1 MSPATPMSRPRLLAA
16 FIVTTLAVVL
26 IALYA
31 RGPFWRGFL
40 GDVTIVLVLFSG
52 AGLMVRREPR
62 RLALWVLFFCCV
74 VEGAQGLH
82 LVDRLGIQAHWLR
95 VAIGNHF
102 DPLDLLAY
110 TLGAA
115 LAALIGS
122 HTLRRPDGTGQPE
135 GPGITWPGK
144 GQTPGCG
151 ETQSPEAS

>member
-1 MSPATPMSRPRLLAA
+1 MSPATPMSRPRLLAV
-16 FIVTTLAVVL
+16 FILTALAVVL

-62 RLALWVLFFCCV
+62 RLALWVLGVCFV

-115 LAALIGS
+115 LAALIGR
-122 HTLRRPDGTGQPE
+122 HALHRPDGASR
-135 GPGITWPGK
+135 GPAITWPGK
-144 GQTPGCG
+144 AQTPGCG